1 MPSISIGINYVDDL
15 NKQRALLDATLF
27 SLGEENPDQVAAA
40 AVATALGLESILGA
54 APGEYGET
62 EADTETETETEADT
76 GTESDSSTYTEEP
89 EEQRRPTGSERNEL

>member
-1 MPSISIGINYVDDL
+1 MDDL

-62 EADTETETETEADT
+62 EADTETETETETEADT